1 MLKITSKK
9 LLLGSLAAVCL
20 SGTALAIDTT
30 ITFSE
35 GHPGGSLNGDPFYD
49 AFGVS
54 FTDALLF
61 AGDVRLPDDGAGI
74 TNDGTPSMS
83 AAFTNPQSL
92 VSFTWATPGDG
103 VDFHATAYNAANIMV
118 DAFHYI
124 DSPGGDSVNGVA
136 SLSGA
141 GIVRIVFN
149 DGGNQVAVDTLTF
162 DGPGVP
168 DAGATAGL
176 LGLAL
181 AGLAAVRHARRS

>member
-1 MLKITSKK
+1 MLKTTSKK

-20 SGTALAIDTT
+20 SGTALASTT

-35 GHPGGSLNGDPFYD
+35 GHPGGPLNGDPFYD

-61 AGDVRLPDDGAGI
+61 SGDPRLPDDGAGI
-74 TNDGTPSMS
+74 TNGGTPSMA
-83 AAFTNPQSL
+83 AAFTSPQSL
-92 VSFTWATPGDG
+92 ISFTWATAGDG
-103 VDFHATAYNAANIMV
+103 TSFFATAYDAANAVV
-118 DAFHYI
+118 DSFSYI
-124 DSPGGDSVNGVA
+124 DSPGGDFVNGVA

-149 DGGNQVAVDTLTF
+149 DSGNQIAVDTLTF

-181 AGLAAVRHARRS
+181 AGLAAFRKSRRS